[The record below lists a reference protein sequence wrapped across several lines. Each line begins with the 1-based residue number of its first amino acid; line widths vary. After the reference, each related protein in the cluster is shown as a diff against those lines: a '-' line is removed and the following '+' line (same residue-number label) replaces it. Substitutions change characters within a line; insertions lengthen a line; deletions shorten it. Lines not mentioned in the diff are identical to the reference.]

1 MSEPSAVNSAVS
13 SERAVRPTELR
24 RVAVTGGSV
33 VSTLGHTTDEFWERC
48 AAGKSGVSRIGRFVP
63 DEFKVHFAGEV
74 KDFDAAAMVDVPE
87 KELRR
92 MDRFVQFAVVAAD
105 RALKQCGLDVRAG
118 DATRRGVLV
127 GSGIGGLHEI
137 EEQHRTLFERGPR
150 RVSPFMIPKLMVNAA
165 SGNISYLFNLKGP
178 NSAVATAC
186 ASATNAIGD
195 AFRLIQHGQ
204 ADVMITGGSEAAITP
219 MGVSGFARMNAL
231 SNRNEDPEA
240 ASRPFDKDRDG
251 FVLGEGAGIMVLED
265 WEHARDRGADILCE
279 LLGYGMSSDA
289 YHMTAPDPEGRGAA
303 RAMSFAIADAGL
315 NVDQI
320 QYVNAHGTSTPLG
333 DKAETAAIK
342 TVFGERS
349 KGLAVSSTKSQIG
362 HLLGASGGVE
372 TIACLMAL
380 REQAA
385 PPTINLDEPG
395 EGCDLDYV
403 PHEARP
409 MKIDAVMN
417 NSFGFGGHNACL
429 VLGRA

>member
-1 MSEPSAVNSAVS
+1 MSSDRVTRS
-13 SERAVRPTELR
+13 TELR

-33 VSTLGHTTDEFWERC
+33 VSTLGHSRQEFWERS

-105 RALKQCGLDVRAG
+105 RALQEAGLDSKSG
-118 DATRRGVLV
+118 DPTRRGVLV

-204 ADVMITGGSEAAITP
+204 ADVMVTGGSEAAITP

-231 SNRNEDPEA
+231 SNRNDAPA
-240 ASRPFDKDRDG
+240 SASRPFDRDRDG
-251 FVLGEGAGIMVLED
+251 FVLGEGAGILVLED
-265 WEHARDRGADILCE
+265 WAHARKRGAEILAE
-279 LLGYGMSSDA
+279 VLGYGMSSDA
-289 YHMTAPDPEGRGAA
+289 YHMTAPDPEGRGAG
-303 RAMSFAIADAGL
+303 RAMCFAVKDAAL
-315 NVDQI
+315 NPEDI

-333 DKAETAAIK
+333 DVAETAAIK
-342 TVFGERS
+342 TVFGDHAR
-349 KGLAVSSTKSQIG
+349 KLAVSSTKSQIG

-372 TIACLMAL
+372 TIACVMAL
-380 REQAA
+380 LEQAA

-409 MKIDAVMN
+409 MPIKAVLN

-429 VLGRA
+429 VLGKA